1 MICVAYLFD
10 TQLKHSSQVIIPKV
24 MEHVQNAKQE
34 AARTSFAPG
43 PNPES
48 SC

>member
-24 MEHVQNAKQE
+24 MERGQNAKQE
-34 AARTSFAPG
+34 GARISFAPG
-43 PNPES
+43 PTPES